1 MWRVSTS
8 APTIICSS
16 LSSGGYI
23 DVSIRRRDGR
33 FVVEVSNT
41 GALLPKEAE
50 TRVFDRF
57 FRARKAAAEL
67 AKLGR
72 GRTAPNLAVSST
84 WYLEFV
90 ASRFRDMGVVA
101 VPQRERHS
109 GAQPGARRA
118 IAIFKHQSSARGASD
133 STDD

>member
-1 MWRVSTS
+1 MWSLDP
-8 APTIICSS
+8 APTITCSS
-16 LSSGGYI
+16 LSSGGHI

-50 TRVFDRF
+50 TRVFNRF

-84 WYLEFV
+84 WYLEFD
-90 ASRFRDMGVVA
+90 AYRLRDMSVV
-101 VPQRERHS
+101 VPQRERHL
-109 GAQPGARRA
+109 GAQSGARRA